1 MIMATIAENLTLL
14 ESTKANIKQ
23 AIVNKGVSVSDTDTF
38 ASYADKI
45 GQISGG
51 SSAATLDFGSINY
64 AYAPT
69 ALKNGLDASVAYLNK
84 WTGNHFDLDLEL
96 MFMPKVEIV
105 DSEPLWL
112 GQVGSDFPKLLIFP
126 DIDFKHKDLVGESLF
141 NNSKAISIHLKNIN
155 FVWSLSNLF
164 YECNNLSDITYSGLT
179 IDSDVTDASKCFYR
193 CHLLTTVPDLFNG
206 AQTNLTNLDYMFY
219 ECQNMTTIDLSS
231 WKFGQVTSMQY
242 MFARC
247 AKAETIDITGID
259 TSKMTST
266 SNMNIMCNGCS
277 KLIRIRGAI
286 DLIGMSATA
295 LPELGYSLNKLNTIT
310 YKNIGSN
317 PGATSLNLYTV
328 GHINWGLGDEE
339 SKQSFIDS
347 VLTYSYDRAAN
358 GLPTIELMMGQEQ
371 KALLTEEQITA
382 IQAKGYTITSII

>member
-51 SSAATLDFGSINY
+51 SSAAALDFGSINY
-64 AYAPT
+64 AYAPPY
-69 ALKNGLDASVAYLNK
+69 LKKGLDASVAYLNN
-84 WTGNHFDLDLEL
+84 WTGTNFPADSEL
-96 MFMPKVEIV
+96 MFMPKFEIV
-105 DSEPLWL
+105 DSEPVRL
-112 GQVGSDFPKLLIFP
+112 GYVGKQFPKLLIFP
-126 DIDFKHKDLVGESLF
+126 DIDFKHKDISGQNLF
-141 NNSKAISIHLKNIN
+141 YNSKAASIHLKNIN
-155 FVWSLSNLF
+155 FVYDMQDMFN
-164 YECNNLSDITYSGLT
+164 ECNNLLDLTCSGLT
-179 IDSDVTDASKCFYR
+179 IDSNVTSAYRCFYN
-193 CHLLTTVPDLFNG
+193 CSNLATIPDLFNG
-206 AQTNLTNLDYMFY
+206 AQTNLTNLSYMFY
-219 ECQNMTTIDLSS
+219 GCENITTIDLSS
-231 WKFGQVTSMQY
+231 WKFGQVTSMDY

-247 AKAETIDITGID
+247 KKAETIDITGID
-259 TSKMTST
+259 TSQMTST
-266 SNMNIMCNGCS
+266 SDMEYMCNGC
-277 KLIRIRGAI
+277 KNLVRIRGAI

-295 LPELGYSLNKLNTIT
+295 LPELGYSINNLNTIT

-317 PGATSLNLYTV
+317 PGATSLSLYTV

-358 GLPTIELMMGQEQ
+358 GLPTLELIMGQEQ
-371 KALLTEEQITA
+371 KALLTEEQIAA
-382 IQAKGYTITSII
+382 IQAKGYKFNQIQ

>member
-51 SSAATLDFGSINY
+51 SSAAALDFGTINY

-69 ALKNGLDASVAYLNK
+69 ILKSGLDASVAYLNR
-84 WTGNHFDLDLEL
+84 WTDNVFWNDDNL

-105 DSEPLWL
+105 DSKPVSINL
-112 GQVGSDFPKLLIFP
+112 VGSNFPKLLIFP
-126 DIDFKHKDLVGESLF
+126 DIDFKHKDIKGEALF

-155 FVWSLSNLF
+155 FTNSLQQLF
-164 YECNNLSDITYSGLT
+164 WKCNSLEDLTCSGLT
-179 IDSDVTDASKCFYR
+179 IDSNVTDASSCFR
-193 CHLLTTVPDLFNG
+193 ECSLTAVPDLFNG
-206 AQTNLTNLDYMFY
+206 AQTGLTNLGYMFY
-219 ECQNMTTIDLSS
+219 DCKNMTTIDLSS
-231 WKFGQVTSMQY
+231 WKFGQVTNMKN
-242 MFARC
+242 MFRNC
-247 AKAETIDITGID
+247 SNTITIDISGID
-259 TSKMTST
+259 TSQMTST
-266 SNMNIMCNGCS
+266 SDMSYICYGCYN
-277 KLIRIRGAI
+277 LTRIRGAI
-286 DLIGMSATA
+286 DLIGMSAKA
-295 LPELGYSLNKLNTIT
+295 LPNLGYGVDVLTTIT

-317 PGATSLNLYTV
+317 SEATSLNLYSDCYMQ
-328 GHINWGLGDEE
+328 WGLGDEE
-339 SKQSFIDS
+339 AKQSFIDS

-358 GLPTIELMMGQEQ
+358 GLTTLTLEMRPEQ

-382 IQAKGYTITSII
+382 IQAKGYTIPA